1 MADEKKLTSAES
13 AEKKAAAAKK
23 SVAKKTTEKKTAA
36 KSAAEKKVTK
46 AAAKKAPAEKKTTR
60 KAKAAAE
67 EVVLSPL
74 DILTT
79 AIWKNIEKKK
89 VDHIT
94 SPIAIQVNVHDAGTF
109 YIAVK
114 ANPDEDKQVMQ
125 SDYYLADGI
134 LETSADEIKK
144 IAAGKYDYVA
154 AAKAGALT
162 YRGDLTKGILVA
174 ELLK

>member
-1 MADEKKLTSAES
+1 MADEKTLKSAEKAEKKQAAAKKPVAKKTA
-13 AEKKAAAAKK
+13 AEKKAPA
-23 SVAKKTTEKKTAA
+23 
-36 KSAAEKKVTK
+36 K
-46 AAAKKAPAEKKTTR
+46 AAAKKAPARTSKKT
-60 KAKAAAE
+60 KAAE
-67 EVVLSPL
+67 EAVLSPL
-74 DILTT
+74 DVLTT
-79 AIWKNIEKKK
+79 AVWKNIEKKS
-89 VDHIT
+89 VEHIT

-134 LETSADEIKK
+134 LETNSDEIKK

-154 AAKAGALT
+154 AAKSGALT

>member
-1 MADEKKLTSAES
+1 MADEKTLKSAENAEKKQAAAKKPVAKKT
-13 AEKKAAAAKK
+13 AEKKASVKAA
-23 SVAKKTTEKKTAA
+23 EKKTAA
-36 KSAAEKKVTK
+36 KT
-46 AAAKKAPAEKKTTR
+46 AAKKAPAKTTR
-60 KAKAAAE
+60 RTKAAAE
-67 EVVLSPL
+67 EVALSPL

-79 AIWKNIEKKK
+79 AIWKNIEKKN

-114 ANPDEDKQVMQ
+114 ANPEEDKQVMQ

-154 AAKAGALT
+154 AAKSGVLT